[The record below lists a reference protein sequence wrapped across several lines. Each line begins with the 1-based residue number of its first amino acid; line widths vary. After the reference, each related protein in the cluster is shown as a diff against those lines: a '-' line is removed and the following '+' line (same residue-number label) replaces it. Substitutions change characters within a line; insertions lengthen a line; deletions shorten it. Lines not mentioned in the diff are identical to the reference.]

1 MDKGSSRRW
10 QVYFSKSQL
19 KGVDGIEPMVKLKR
33 VFVLVLVWLVA
44 TGGAHAQQQPKTRIL
59 FLLDA
64 SYSMEKNWKG
74 ESYWSTVKRSLY
86 EMADSMSKLPNV
98 EWGLRVFG
106 HTSRFVDNNCKDSKL
121 EVSFGNGTPLAL
133 KKRLEMIR
141 PIGITPLAYAME
153 RCAADFQNTLGQ
165 SRNFIVFITDG
176 AESCGGDPCAV
187 AQALER
193 NNIVLK
199 PVIIGIQL
207 QQQTVEELGCIGKVF
222 NTQAPSE
229 FTEQLKKVVEES
241 VAKTTLQI
249 NLNDING
256 KATETG
262 VAMTLYDSESNMP
275 KYHFYHCMNSRGVPD
290 TLSISPVFTYDITVH
305 TIPEVTVRGVTIHK
319 MKHNVV
325 DIAAPQGTLLVGLDG
340 NVSKSASVDK
350 LKCLVKKA
358 KSEATLNVQGM
369 NTTEKYL
376 AGSYDIDVLTL
387 PRIYLK
393 DVKVD
398 QSKTTHVKIPAP
410 GVLTLNKSVEQYGAI
425 FTMEGGKLQ
434 KLYDLSGSDNQETV
448 ALQPGK
454 YKIIYRSKFAKTI
467 HTTFEKEFEIISA
480 GAMALKL

>member
-1 MDKGSSRRW
+1 MLRYIR
-10 QVYFSKSQL
+10 L
-19 KGVDGIEPMVKLKR
+19 
-33 VFVLVLVWLVA
+33 LVLLAILVFSVVNL
-44 TGGAHAQQQPKTRIL
+44 HAQEQPKTRIL

-74 ESYWSTVKRSLY
+74 ETYWSTVKRTLY

-121 EVSFGNGTPLAL
+121 EVAFGNGTPLSL
-133 KKRLEMIR
+133 KKRLELIR

-153 RCAADFQNTLGQ
+153 RCAADFQNTQGQ

-229 FTEQLKKVVEES
+229 FSDQLKKVVEES
-241 VAKTTLQI
+241 IAKTTLQI
-249 NLNDING
+249 NLNDIAG
-256 KATETG
+256 KPTETG

-290 TLSISPVFTYDITVH
+290 TLTVSPIFTYDITIH
-305 TIPEVTVRGVTIHK
+305 TIPEVTVKNVAIHK
-319 MKHNVV
+319 MMHNVV
-325 DIAAPQGTLLVGLDG
+325 DVPAPQGTMQIALDG

-350 LKCLVKKA
+350 LRCLVKKA
-358 KSEATLNVQGM
+358 KTHTTLNVQSM
-369 NTTEKYL
+369 NTSEKYL
-376 AGSYDIDVLTL
+376 IGSYDVDVLTL

-410 GVLTLNKSVEQYGAI
+410 GILTINKSVEQYGAI
-425 FTMEGGKLQ
+425 FTMEGGKLL

-448 ALQPGK
+448 ALQPGR
-454 YKIIYRSKFAKTI
+454 YKIIYKSKFAKTI
-467 HTTFEKEFEIISA
+467 HTTFEKDFEIISA